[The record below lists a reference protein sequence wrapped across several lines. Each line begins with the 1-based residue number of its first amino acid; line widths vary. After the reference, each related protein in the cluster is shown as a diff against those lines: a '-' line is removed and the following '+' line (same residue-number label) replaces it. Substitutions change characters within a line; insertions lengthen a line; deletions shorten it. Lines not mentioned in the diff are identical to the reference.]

1 MRMMSLRAV
10 PKLDYATTEAINT
23 LATNVIFSG
32 AEYKTI
38 MLTSCSAN
46 EGKSFVTFHL
56 AEKLASLGYSVM
68 LVDADLRK
76 SVFVS
81 RYDAVTQGPLLGM
94 THYLAGR
101 CDLEDIQYRTN
112 IENLSIIPI
121 GKEVINSLPL
131 LNSAGFAGMMKELR
145 QRYHFVLVDAPPVG
159 VIIDAAM
166 IANICDGTL
175 FVVTNEMV
183 SKRELVS
190 AVQQIQKSGCTVLG
204 VILNIRMNPEV
215 SINMKGFRPHG
226 ATIRLILSIGIP
238 SVVMQS
244 IGSVMTFLMNQIL
257 IAFSS
262 TAVAVFGV
270 YFKLQSFVFMPVFGL
285 TNGTVPIVAYNFGAR
300 KGERMKKTIQYSV
313 YAAIAIM
320 ICGALI
326 FQAIPDK
333 LLMLFDASDEM
344 LRVGV
349 PALRIISLGF
359 PLAGFGIGA
368 GAVFQ
373 ALGFSVYSMIIS
385 LIRQLV
391 VLIPCAYLIGRL
403 TGDVTGVWWAFVVAE
418 VVSLTVSALYLRR
431 VNRNVI
437 QTL

>member
-81 RYDAVTQGPLLGM
+81 RYDAVAQGPLLGM

-112 IENLSIIPI
+112 IENLSVIPS

-204 VILNIRMNPEV
+204 VILNKVEMDTHK
-215 SINMKGFRPHG
+215 SKKYYYKSYYSHYQSSDYM
-226 ATIRLILSIGIP
+226 P
-238 SVVMQS
+238 SEEPQEKK
-244 IGSVMTFLMNQIL
+244 
-257 IAFSS
+257 AFSQNGAS
-262 TAVAVFGV
+262 RRMQQEKPKTAMA
-270 YFKLQSFVFMPVFGL
+270 
-285 TNGTVPIVAYNFGAR
+285 
-300 KGERMKKTIQYSV
+300 
-313 YAAIAIM
+313 
-320 ICGALI
+320 GALPPRKSHNVN
-326 FQAIPDK
+326 QQ
-333 LLMLFDASDEM
+333 
-344 LRVGV
+344 GV
-349 PALRIISLGF
+349 PGPHSNEGK
-359 PLAGFGIGA
+359 
-368 GAVFQ
+368 
-373 ALGFSVYSMIIS
+373 M
-385 LIRQLV
+385 
-391 VLIPCAYLIGRL
+391 
-403 TGDVTGVWWAFVVAE
+403 
-418 VVSLTVSALYLRR
+418 
-431 VNRNVI
+431 
-437 QTL
+437 

>member
-204 VILNIRMNPEV
+204 VILNKVEMDTHKSKKYYYKSYYSHYQSSDYMPSEEPQEKKAV
-215 SINMKGFRPHG
+215 SQNG
-226 ATIRLILSIGIP
+226 ASRRIQQEKPR
-238 SVVMQS
+238 
-244 IGSVMTFLMNQIL
+244 
-257 IAFSS
+257 
-262 TAVAVFGV
+262 TAMAGV
-270 YFKLQSFVFMPVFGL
+270 LPPQKPQNSHQQGQ
-285 TNGTVPIVAYNFGAR
+285 GAP
-300 KGERMKKTIQYSV
+300 GQYSNEGK
-313 YAAIAIM
+313 M
-320 ICGALI
+320 
-326 FQAIPDK
+326 
-333 LLMLFDASDEM
+333 
-344 LRVGV
+344 
-349 PALRIISLGF
+349 
-359 PLAGFGIGA
+359 
-368 GAVFQ
+368 
-373 ALGFSVYSMIIS
+373 
-385 LIRQLV
+385 
-391 VLIPCAYLIGRL
+391 
-403 TGDVTGVWWAFVVAE
+403 
-418 VVSLTVSALYLRR
+418 
-431 VNRNVI
+431 
-437 QTL
+437 

>member
-112 IENLSIIPI
+112 IENLSVIPS

-204 VILNIRMNPEV
+204 VILNKVEMDTHKSKNI
-215 SINMKGFRPHG
+215 
-226 ATIRLILSIGIP
+226 TISPI
-238 SVVMQS
+238 
-244 IGSVMTFLMNQIL
+244 IL
-257 IAFSS
+257 IINPLITCLLRNRRRKRRFLRPARPAGCSRKS
-262 TAVAVFGV
+262 R
-270 YFKLQSFVFMPVFGL
+270 KLPWRGL
-285 TNGTVPIVAYNFGAR
+285 CRHGNLRMSISRECTDSIPMRERCERIDRYSYAR
-300 KGERMKKTIQYSV
+300 RLRRGRRPPNAGGIRRAAGSRLPERDSAAHRHQPRLSV
-313 YAAIAIM
+313 HA
-320 ICGALI
+320 CLSPGAL
-326 FQAIPDK
+326 FP
-333 LLMLFDASDEM
+333 AS
-344 LRVGV
+344 
-349 PALRIISLGF
+349 
-359 PLAGFGIGA
+359 AGDQF
-368 GAVFQ
+368 
-373 ALGFSVYSMIIS
+373 
-385 LIRQLV
+385 
-391 VLIPCAYLIGRL
+391 
-403 TGDVTGVWWAFVVAE
+403 
-418 VVSLTVSALYLRR
+418 
-431 VNRNVI
+431 
-437 QTL
+437 

>member
-1 MRMMSLRAV
+1 
-10 PKLDYATTEAINT
+10 
-23 LATNVIFSG
+23 
-32 AEYKTI
+32 
-38 MLTSCSAN
+38 
-46 EGKSFVTFHL
+46 
-56 AEKLASLGYSVM
+56 M

-204 VILNIRMNPEV
+204 VILNKVEMDTHKSKKYYYKSYYYSHYQSSDYRPSEEQQEKKAVPPTGASRRMQQEKPRNA
-215 SINMKGFRPHG
+215 M
-226 ATIRLILSIGIP
+226 A
-238 SVVMQS
+238 
-244 IGSVMTFLMNQIL
+244 
-257 IAFSS
+257 
-262 TAVAVFGV
+262 
-270 YFKLQSFVFMPVFGL
+270 
-285 TNGTVPIVAYNFGAR
+285 GAR
-300 KGERMKKTIQYSV
+300 PPQKPQNSHQQGQGAPGQYSNE
-313 YAAIAIM
+313 
-320 ICGALI
+320 
-326 FQAIPDK
+326 Q
-333 LLMLFDASDEM
+333 
-344 LRVGV
+344 
-349 PALRIISLGF
+349 
-359 PLAGFGIGA
+359 
-368 GAVFQ
+368 
-373 ALGFSVYSMIIS
+373 
-385 LIRQLV
+385 
-391 VLIPCAYLIGRL
+391 
-403 TGDVTGVWWAFVVAE
+403 
-418 VVSLTVSALYLRR
+418 
-431 VNRNVI
+431 
-437 QTL
+437 

>member
-38 MLTSCSAN
+38 MMTSCSAN

-145 QRYHFVLVDAPPVG
+145 QSYHFVLVDAPPVG

-175 FVVTNEMV
+175 FVVTNERV
-183 SKRELVS
+183 SKRELLS
-190 AVQQIQKSGCTVLG
+190 AVQQIQKSGCNVLG
-204 VILNIRMNPEV
+204 VILNKVEMDTHKSKKYYYKSYYSHYQSSDYMPSEEQQEKKAVPPTGASRRMQQEKP
-215 SINMKGFRPHG
+215 R
-226 ATIRLILSIGIP
+226 
-238 SVVMQS
+238 
-244 IGSVMTFLMNQIL
+244 
-257 IAFSS
+257 
-262 TAVAVFGV
+262 TAMA
-270 YFKLQSFVFMPVFGL
+270 
-285 TNGTVPIVAYNFGAR
+285 
-300 KGERMKKTIQYSV
+300 
-313 YAAIAIM
+313 
-320 ICGALI
+320 GALPPRKP
-326 FQAIPDK
+326 QNAEQQG
-333 LLMLFDASDEM
+333 A
-344 LRVGV
+344 
-349 PALRIISLGF
+349 PA
-359 PLAGFGIGA
+359 P
-368 GAVFQ
+368 
-373 ALGFSVYSMIIS
+373 YSGGGKM
-385 LIRQLV
+385 
-391 VLIPCAYLIGRL
+391 
-403 TGDVTGVWWAFVVAE
+403 
-418 VVSLTVSALYLRR
+418 
-431 VNRNVI
+431 
-437 QTL
+437 